1 MTFTHRIVMLSIT
14 MRIQRTASLL
24 ALAATFLA
32 FFGGDV
38 NAATVIGT
46 LTAIVAIGVNWW
58 LAELQNSKN
67 TALLRHVAQLEKRS
81 ETEKATAAAFYG
93 QGQLATWNY
102 DQLVARLRAD
112 GLVV

>member
-1 MTFTHRIVMLSIT
+1 MLTTVM
-14 MRIQRTASLL
+14 RNQRTASLL

-38 NAATVIGT
+38 NASTVTGT
-46 LTAIVAIGVNWW
+46 LIAVAAIGVNWW
-58 LAELQNSKN
+58 LTELQASKN
-67 TALLRHVAQLEKRS
+67 IALLLHVAELEKRS
-81 ETEKATAAAFYG
+81 ETEEATAAAFYG

-112 GLVV
+112 KLVT

>member
-1 MTFTHRIVMLSIT
+1 MLSIA
-14 MRIQRTASLL
+14 MRNQRTASLL

-38 NAATVIGT
+38 NASTVTGT
-46 LTAIVAIGVNWW
+46 LIAVAAIGVNWW
-58 LAELQNSKN
+58 LAELQASKN
-67 TALLRHVAQLEKRS
+67 TALLSHIAQLEKRS

-102 DQLVARLRAD
+102 DHLVARLRAD
-112 GLVV
+112 GLVT